1 MDQMDTYFRPD
12 LARVHEDAFGFH
24 ADNCVSG
31 ILDLLAPVRDR
42 GGLVLEIGC
51 GTGLLTRH
59 LVGAGHRVVA
69 TDASE
74 AMLAI
79 ARTAAPDADVR
90 RLTLP
95 DDPLPAVD
103 AIVGVGHVL
112 NYLGDESAV
121 QRALA
126 GLATALRPG
135 GILAIDLCD
144 LAWGTAYRNAPTRG
158 RVTQDWAMI
167 TEFVVSRPDR
177 FAFQFAVFTPNDD
190 GSWRRDDERHD
201 LVLLDTAGLPAIL
214 RQQGIDATIGGSFGS
229 ERLPPGLVTLV
240 GGRADAEPKL
250 GGLGDLVGDPGD
262 GAFGGAA

>member
-24 ADNCVSG
+24 ADNCASG
-31 ILDLLAPVRDR
+31 ILDLFAPVLERD
-42 GGLVLEIGC
+42 GLVLEIGC

-79 ARTAAPDADVR
+79 ARDTVPAAEVR

-95 DDPLPAVD
+95 DDPLPAAD

-121 QRALA
+121 LRALA
-126 GLATALRPG
+126 GLAAALRPG
-135 GILAIDLCD
+135 GVLAIDLCD
-144 LAWGTAYRNAPTRG
+144 LAWATARRNAPARG
-158 RVTQDWAMI
+158 RVTRDWAMI
-167 TEFVVSRPDR
+167 TSSSCRGRTDSPSSWPSSPATTTGHGAGTTNDTTSSYSTRPACRRCCADWASTPPSATPSAPNGHRPD
-177 FAFQFAVFTPNDD
+177 
-190 GSWRRDDERHD
+190 
-201 LVLLDTAGLPAIL
+201 
-214 RQQGIDATIGGSFGS
+214 
-229 ERLPPGLVTLV
+229 
-240 GGRADAEPKL
+240 
-250 GGLGDLVGDPGD
+250 
-262 GAFGGAA
+262 